1 MSIHGNVILNYLILV
16 YQKWKIKILEQKNY
30 EFSTL
35 ITINL
40 QHFYYLFFLFFK
52 LTTIASS
59 LSKT

>member
-1 MSIHGNVILNYLILV
+1 MSIYGNTILNYLILV